1 MAEVPSNGVAESI
14 ADVCELLDRE
24 LEQSDHLIALLRN
37 TDLKTP
43 LEREEQ
49 CRSLRQRLRVCDSLA
64 QALDKADLDDPSFE
78 RVQGLLRRF
87 FEDYVN
93 PDERYTRI
101 RYSGSPAPFPT
112 ADARRGTRVR
122 LC

>member
-1 MAEVPSNGVAESI
+1 MVDVPSNGVAESI
-14 ADVCELLDRE
+14 DDVCELLDRE

-64 QALDKADLDDPSFE
+64 QVLDKADLDDPSFE

-101 RYSGSPAPFPT
+101 RYPVAHL
-112 ADARRGTRVR
+112 RRLPPQMHAVE
-122 LC
+122 LA